1 MEQEAPRAGRCDIL
15 RDTLPMTLSLPL
27 RLIGTIAGIVVCL
40 AVPASAADSQDE
52 RASLAGLKAIS
63 IVVEEVSPAAAPSGL
78 TTNILQTDVER
89 RVKAAGIP
97 VTPDADAYL
106 YVHVSIADAGSSLP
120 LPYFVSVSLMQEVT
134 LPRGIKTRTPLQVPT
149 WSLERIGLASTG
161 VLRVNVV
168 GRVDEFVDQ
177 FIKAYQSVNPK

>member
-1 MEQEAPRAGRCDIL
+1 MTIRSAP
-15 RDTLPMTLSLPL
+15 
-27 RLIGTIAGIVVCL
+27 RLIGVITGAFACL
-40 AVPASAADSQDE
+40 AAPAFAADSQDE

-63 IVVEEVSPAAAPSGL
+63 IVVEELSPAAAPSGL
-78 TTNILQTDVER
+78 TTSMLQTDVER
-89 RVKAAGIP
+89 RVKAGGVP

-106 YVHVSIADAGSSLP
+106 YVHVTIADAGSSAP

-149 WSLERIGLASTG
+149 WSLDRLGLASTG
-161 VLRVNVV
+161 ALRVNVV

-177 FIKAYQSVNPK
+177 FIKAYQSVNPR